1 MKRNSGLQKR
11 WLRNTLS
18 ILFAIV
24 LLCVIALSIM
34 VAAYYYSSMEA
45 GMEAKARTSTSFFDN
60 YVRQSYNEYYQS
72 CAKFAQSFDSKDQ
85 MELQFVN
92 TNNRIVAS
100 SYGVYSGMA
109 GVTSDIR
116 EAIET
121 KAIASYTG
129 TNPAT
134 GERIMAVSSPLIYTN
149 GEVIGVLRYV
159 TSLRRADRQ
168 IMLFSLCAALVG
180 LIVLLVVY
188 VSGRYFVKSILVP
201 VQELTATAKRI
212 SAGSYGVQIPR
223 KSDDEI
229 GELTD
234 TINEM
239 SEKISRAEKMQSEFV
254 SSVSHELR
262 TPLTAIS
269 GWSETLLS
277 AGAGVDSAEARRGL
291 SIIQREA
298 ARLTDMVEEL
308 LDFARIE
315 SGRMKLEIETFDMS
329 IELYEAVYMY
339 ENLLK
344 KSGIRLLYDEDVD
357 ANYYINGDRHRM
369 KQVFLNI
376 LDNAAKYGGDGKQI
390 DIDLKRDGGN
400 IVASV
405 RDYGQGIPEAELP
418 FVKEKFYKGSS
429 KQRGSGIGLAVTEEI
444 VSMHGGTL
452 DIASEVGKGTTV
464 TVTLPSAKSEEA
476 LGITGAISKAPETP
490 FTEGEHS

>member
-188 VSGRYFVKSILVP
+188 VSGRYFVKSTRTFL
-201 VQELTATAKRI
+201 
-212 SAGSYGVQIPR
+212 SFF
-223 KSDDEI
+223 
-229 GELTD
+229 
-234 TINEM
+234 
-239 SEKISRAEKMQSEFV
+239 QSFSN
-254 SSVSHELR
+254 SSGF
-262 TPLTAIS
+262 P
-269 GWSETLLS
+269 
-277 AGAGVDSAEARRGL
+277 
-291 SIIQREA
+291 
-298 ARLTDMVEEL
+298 
-308 LDFARIE
+308 DFFQ
-315 SGRMKLEIETFDMS
+315 M
-329 IELYEAVYMY
+329 
-339 ENLLK
+339 
-344 KSGIRLLYDEDVD
+344 
-357 ANYYINGDRHRM
+357 
-369 KQVFLNI
+369 
-376 LDNAAKYGGDGKQI
+376 
-390 DIDLKRDGGN
+390 
-400 IVASV
+400 
-405 RDYGQGIPEAELP
+405 
-418 FVKEKFYKGSS
+418 
-429 KQRGSGIGLAVTEEI
+429 
-444 VSMHGGTL
+444 
-452 DIASEVGKGTTV
+452 
-464 TVTLPSAKSEEA
+464 
-476 LGITGAISKAPETP
+476 
-490 FTEGEHS
+490 